1 MAHQQAAAAV
11 AAYSFNGHGLRF
23 LNEDWNDS
31 ISNGSP
37 FTLTWNQSLIKAG
50 AELGLFKVTY
60 PANGVVVYDLVANL
74 TDTMNSTSCVWTPEA
89 LKNELYAV
97 WLTNG
102 QQVHPNWTFSPPW
115 IPKEKSVP
123 RFRWAPIALP
133 LVSLLVLY
141 AICLSIYLAFRRR
154 RREKRQKEDTTPHQ
168 DASRNDSVDSA
179 ITVQTIIESK
189 VGTKSKPSLWI
200 ITRPHEEQDVFI
212 TDLWED
218 EDTAVEPV
226 SRGQGLAVQS
236 PV

>member
-115 IPKEKSVP
+115 IPKEK
-123 RFRWAPIALP
+123 
-133 LVSLLVLY
+133 
-141 AICLSIYLAFRRR
+141 
-154 RREKRQKEDTTPHQ
+154 